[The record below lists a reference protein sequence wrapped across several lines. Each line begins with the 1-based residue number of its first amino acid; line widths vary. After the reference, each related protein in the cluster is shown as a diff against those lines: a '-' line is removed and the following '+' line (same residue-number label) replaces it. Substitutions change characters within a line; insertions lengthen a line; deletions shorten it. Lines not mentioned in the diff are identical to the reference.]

1 MSKLGLSVGLG
12 VLAASLLSGCGFFRA
27 SSQNCRDD
35 TVYLGAREEAP
46 LRIPPGLEAPDTRK
60 ALKVPDLNVP
70 EAPRGPDAKCLDAPP
85 PYSAPKPVEPEA

>member
-1 MSKLGLSVGLG
+1 M
-12 VLAASLLSGCGFFRA
+12 VLASLLLSGCGFFRA

-35 TVYLGAREEAP
+35 TVYLGAKEEAP
-46 LRIPPGLEAPDTRK
+46 LRIPPGLQAPDTRN

-70 EAPRGPDAKCLDAPP
+70 EAPRAADAKCLDAPP

>member
-46 LRIPPGLEAPDTRK
+46 LRIPPGLEAPDTRN